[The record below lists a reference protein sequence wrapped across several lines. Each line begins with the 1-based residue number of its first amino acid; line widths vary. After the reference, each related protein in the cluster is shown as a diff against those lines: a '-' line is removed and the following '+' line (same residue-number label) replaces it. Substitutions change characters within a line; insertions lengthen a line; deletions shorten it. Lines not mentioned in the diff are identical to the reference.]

1 VPKTRIGFYQQKAE
15 KFSEKKKKTKHFSI
29 DFIERKTCRPP
40 ISFVHGAQSNLMPF
54 HISARTLPPLL
65 PIPIRRQI
73 VGFFN
78 NVGFR
83 VARWFVYKPKIPIRV
98 NFGGPLNGKCCNI
111 SRPFGIFYGHL
122 VLSIAVWYSLWSFVT
137 FFPIWYF
144 WTKENMA
151 TLVELRTKTEFD
163 EFGVE
168 FEVFEKIGT
177 HAINCQ

>member
-1 VPKTRIGFYQQKAE
+1 
-15 KFSEKKKKTKHFSI
+15 
-29 DFIERKTCRPP
+29 
-40 ISFVHGAQSNLMPF
+40 
-54 HISARTLPPLL
+54 
-65 PIPIRRQI
+65 
-73 VGFFN
+73 
-78 NVGFR
+78 
-83 VARWFVYKPKIPIRV
+83 
-98 NFGGPLNGKCCNI
+98 
-111 SRPFGIFYGHL
+111 L